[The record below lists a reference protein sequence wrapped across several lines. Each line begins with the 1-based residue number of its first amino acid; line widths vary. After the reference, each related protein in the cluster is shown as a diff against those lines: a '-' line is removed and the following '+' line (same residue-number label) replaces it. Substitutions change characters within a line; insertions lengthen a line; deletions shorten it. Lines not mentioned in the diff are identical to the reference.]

1 MSDQDR
7 FYQPQNAKD
16 AMRFVQK
23 LFNQYNQAPLTEELI
38 AYHQKLLA
46 YLTNDVTTEVQKQAN
61 SEQAEKLTGM
71 IEAMQDWLKIR
82 LSGQPYAG
90 TMQHFK
96 FVPDSQQAHFK
107 TRTIKGGKKANNLR
121 TSARH

>member
-1 MSDQDR
+1 MPDHER
-7 FYQPQNAKD
+7 FYQPQTVKD

-38 AYHQKLLA
+38 AYHQKLLS
-46 YLTNDVTTEVQKQAN
+46 YLTNDLTSEIQAQN
-61 SEQAEKLTGM
+61 NPEQAPKLTEM
-71 IEAMQDWLKIR
+71 IETMQNWLKIR

-90 TMQHFK
+90 KMQHFK
-96 FVPDSQQAHFK
+96 FVADHQKTVFK
-107 TRTIKGGKKANNLR
+107 TRTLKGGQKAKQLR

>member
-46 YLTNDVTTEVQKQAN
+46 YLTNGVTTEVQKQAN

-71 IEAMQDWLKIR
+71 IEAMQNWLKIR

-90 TMQHFK
+90 KMQHFK
-96 FVPDSQQAHFK
+96 FVSDSQQAHFK

>member
-46 YLTNDVTTEVQKQAN
+46 YLTNGVTTEVQKQAN

-71 IEAMQDWLKIR
+71 IEAMQNWLKIR

-90 TMQHFK
+90 KMQHFK

>member
-46 YLTNDVTTEVQKQAN
+46 YLTNGVTTEVQKQAN

-71 IEAMQDWLKIR
+71 IEAMQNWLKIR
-82 LSGQPYAG
+82 QWP
-90 TMQHFK
+90 
-96 FVPDSQQAHFK
+96 
-107 TRTIKGGKKANNLR
+107 TICRENATLQVR
-121 TSARH
+121 S